1 MANDSGSKQ
10 GMWALTTYQNL
21 SNTRSSNLY
30 HFTKGITPYT
40 SWPNADLLT
49 GIKINTVPTKT
60 TYSYDASETSCA
72 VDING
77 MVVTGIYNGEASNT
91 TNVAISACTISTIDR
106 SSAGTKT
113 VTVSYQGYTA
123 TFMVTVLKSNGEPLP
138 VGTVSVKVKNNSS
151 VIASKNSVVIEE
163 GETTAMDVLKTVL
176 DDAGINYLIKGDYY
190 VSEIDGLGEFDKG
203 ENSGWL
209 YKVNDTTPPTTAAS
223 EYKLKAGDEVVWYY
237 TLDYTKDSSTSS
249 WKQSVAAE
257 EGTSAGIATVEVTS
271 KVDASGKATAAISKD
286 EISAAIVNAVESA
299 KKAGENT
306 KAEIQITVKG
316 ADNASSV
323 ETTIPED
330 SIKKLNEK
338 IDTVTVKTPVAEISL
353 DKDTIKTLS
362 AETNGDVKITVSR
375 LGADDIASLDEE
387 TRAEIG
393 EKPVF
398 DFSIMSGSKTISEF
412 GGKVTITVPYTA
424 TERELANGLV
434 VYYINDQGGLE
445 IIKNCIYDEKSK
457 TMTFATQHFSRYAIG
472 YKSVD
477 FTDVKG
483 HWAKDYIT
491 YLAARDVISGMTQ
504 ATFAPNA
511 NITRA
516 QFVQILANLS
526 GADLSSYDDNK
537 ASSFNDVSENA
548 WYAKAAAWAADKGIA
563 TGIKNKDGSANFSPD
578 ANISRQDMAVMILRY
593 TEKIG
598 GYSLAVSGSA
608 AVFSDDNQIADYAK
622 EAVTQLQQAGLL
634 NGKTSSTFAPK
645 NNATRA
651 ESAKMISI
659 LVENSL

>member
-1 MANDSGSKQ
+1 
-10 GMWALTTYQNL
+10 
-21 SNTRSSNLY
+21 
-30 HFTKGITPYT
+30 
-40 SWPNADLLT
+40 
-49 GIKINTVPTKT
+49 
-60 TYSYDASETSCA
+60 
-72 VDING
+72 
-77 MVVTGIYNGEASNT
+77 
-91 TNVAISACTISTIDR
+91 
-106 SSAGTKT
+106 
-113 VTVSYQGYTA
+113 
-123 TFMVTVLKSNGEPLP
+123 
-138 VGTVSVKVKNNSS
+138 
-151 VIASKNSVVIEE
+151 VVIEK

-176 DDAGINYLIKGDYY
+176 DGAGINYVIKGGYY

-209 YKVNDTTPPTTAAS
+209 YSVNGVTPPTTAAS
-223 EYKLKAGDEVVWYY
+223 EYELKGGDVVVWYY

-257 EGTSAGIATVEVTS
+257 EGASAGIAAVELTS
-271 KVDASGKATAAISKD
+271 KVDALGKATAAISKD
-286 EISAAIVNAVESA
+286 EISAAITSAVESA
-299 KKAGENT
+299 KKAGENV

-323 ETTIPED
+323 ETTIPKD
-330 SIKKLNEK
+330 SITELNEK
-338 IDTVTVKTPVAEISL
+338 IDVVTIKTPVTDISL

-362 AETNGDVKITVSR
+362 AEANGDVKITISK
-375 LGADDIASLDEE
+375 LGAADIANLDEKI
-387 TRAEIG
+387 RAEIG

-398 DFSIMSGSKTISEF
+398 DFSIKSGSKTISEF
-412 GGKVTITVPYTA
+412 DGKVTVTVPYTA
-424 TERELANGLV
+424 TDQELADGLV
-434 VYYINDQGGLE
+434 VYYINDQGSLE
-445 IIKNCIYDEKSK
+445 IIKNCVYDEKSK
-457 TMTFATQHFSRYAIG
+457 TMTFTTQHFSKFAIG
-472 YKSVD
+472 YKDID
-477 FTDVKG
+477 FTDVSS

-526 GADLSSYDDNK
+526 GADLSSYGDNQ
-537 ASSFNDVSENA
+537 ASSFSDVEENA

-563 TGIKNKDGSANFSPD
+563 TGVKSEDGSTNFDPD

-593 TEKIG
+593 TEKVG
-598 GYSLAVSGSA
+598 GYSLTATSNA
-608 AVFSDDNQIADYAK
+608 AVFSDDSQIADYAK

-651 ESAKMISI
+651 ESAKMISMLI
-659 LVENSL
+659 ENSL